1 MLNGILPLYKPRGM
15 TSFDCVAKIRRLYQ
29 TRKVGHSGT
38 LDPNVDGVLPICI
51 GNATKV
57 VQFLVASGKEYQGSI
72 TLGFATTTEDLD
84 GEEIARQ
91 AVTEPFTSDQ
101 VDAALAQMTGAITQ
115 IPPMFSA
122 VKVNGRRLYDYA
134 RSGETVERPERHV
147 TISSF
152 KRRQASTYDSAT
164 QTQTIY
170 FTVACS
176 KGTYVRTLAVDV
188 GKVLGI
194 PAVMSD
200 LTRLKSGGFTLDETV
215 TFEEIAAHVD
225 AGTAGALL
233 APIDKALSQYP
244 RVTLTDEQ
252 WQRVKNG
259 AFITAAEGQQT
270 DPDANTMVALV
281 YQNSLKCLY
290 SYRPDEQRYKPFKM
304 FAVN

>member
-57 VQFLVASGKEYQGSI
+57 VQFLVAYGKEYQGSI

-91 AVTEPFTSDQ
+91 AVTEPFTNDEI
-101 VDAALAQMTGAITQ
+101 DAALAQMTGAITQ

-134 RSGETVERPERHV
+134 RNGETVERPERHV

-152 KRRQASTYDSAT
+152 KQRQAATYDPAT

-188 GKVLGI
+188 GKVLGV

-200 LTRLKSGGFTLDETV
+200 LTRLKSGGFPLDETV
-215 TFEEIAAHVD
+215 TFEEIAAHVE
-225 AGTAGALL
+225 AGTAGTLL
-233 APIDKALSQYP
+233 APIDKALGQYP

-304 FAVN
+304 IAFN

>member
-1 MLNGILPLYKPRGM
+1 MSNGILPLYKPRGV

-29 TRKVGHSGT
+29 TKKVGHSGT
-38 LDPNVDGVLPICI
+38 LDPSVDGVLPICI

-57 VQFLVASGKEYQGSI
+57 VQFLVASGKQYQGSI

-84 GEEIARQ
+84 GDEIARE
-91 AVTEPFTSDQ
+91 AVTAPFSAAQ
-101 VDAALAQMTGAITQ
+101 IDAALAQMTGEITQ

-134 RSGETVERPERHV
+134 RHGETVERPSRQ
-147 TISSF
+147 IQIASF
-152 KRRQASTYDSAT
+152 EQRQPATYDAAT

-188 GKVLGI
+188 GKKLGV

-200 LTRLKSGGFTLDETV
+200 LTRLKSGGFTLDQTV
-215 TFEEIAAHVD
+215 TLAQIAEHVAD
-225 AGTAGALL
+225 GTADDLLSPIEMALT
-233 APIDKALSQYP
+233 AYPQVALS
-244 RVTLTDEQ
+244 DEQ
-252 WQRVKNG
+252 WSRVRNG
-259 AFITAAEGQQT
+259 AWLAAEEGQQK
-270 DPDANTMVALV
+270 DPDANTLVALT
-281 YQNSLKCLY
+281 YQDRIKCLY
-290 SYRPDEQRYKPFKM
+290 SYRVAESCYKPFKM

>member
-1 MLNGILPLYKPRGM
+1 MTNGILPLYKPRGL
-15 TSFDCVAKIRRLYQ
+15 TSFDCVAKIRKLYQ

-84 GEEIARQ
+84 GEEVDRQ
-91 AVTEPFTSDQ
+91 AITTPFTTDEI
-101 VDAALAQMTGAITQ
+101 DAALAKMTGSITQ

-134 RSGETVERPERHV
+134 RHGETVER
-147 TISSF
+147 T
-152 KRRQASTYDSAT
+152 KRQIEITKFVQREAATYDAAT

-188 GKVLGI
+188 GKQLGV

-200 LTRLKSGGFTLDETV
+200 LTRLKSGGFTLDQTV
-215 TFEEIAAHVD
+215 TFEQIAASVE
-225 AGTAGALL
+225 AGTAGDLL
-233 APIDKALSQYP
+233 APIDIALSEYP
-244 RVTLTDEQ
+244 QVALTAAQ
-252 WQRVKNG
+252 WDRVKNG
-259 AFITAAEGQQT
+259 AFITADEGQQI
-270 DPDANTMVALV
+270 DPDANTIVALT
-281 YQNSLKCLY
+281 YQDSIKCLY
-290 SYRPDEQRYKPFKM
+290 SYREKEQRYKPLKM
-304 FAVN
+304 FSVN

>member
-1 MLNGILPLYKPRGM
+1 MPNGILPLYKPRGL
-15 TSFDCVAKIRRLYQ
+15 TSFDCVAKIRKLYQ

-51 GNATKV
+51 GNATKA
-57 VQFLVASGKEYQGSI
+57 VQFLVASGKQYQGSI

-84 GEEIARQ
+84 GDEIDRKAI
-91 AVTEPFTSDQ
+91 TTPFTTEQ
-101 VDAALAQMTGAITQ
+101 IDAVLQQMTGELTQ

-134 RSGETVERPERHV
+134 RHGETVERPVRHI
-147 TISSF
+147 TITSF
-152 KRRQASTYDSAT
+152 EQRKPATYDT
-164 QTQTIY
+164 EQQTQTIY

-176 KGTYVRTLAVDV
+176 KGTYVRTLAVDA
-188 GKVLGI
+188 GKALGV

-215 TFEEIAAHVD
+215 TFEQIAERVAE
-225 AGTAGALL
+225 GTEDELL
-233 APIDKALSQYP
+233 SPIDKALSQYP
-244 RVTLTDEQ
+244 RITIEDEL
-252 WQRVKNG
+252 WSKVKNG
-259 AFITAAEGQQT
+259 VWLTAQDLQITA
-270 DPDANTMVALV
+270 PDASPMVALI
-281 YQNSLKCLY
+281 YQDGLKCLY

>member
-1 MLNGILPLYKPRGM
+1 MNGILPLYKPRGM
-15 TSFDCVAKIRRLYQ
+15 TSFDCVAKIRKLYQ

-57 VQFLVASGKEYQGSI
+57 VQFLVASGKQYQGSI

-84 GEEIARQ
+84 GDTVEQ
-91 AVTEPFTSDQ
+91 AAITRPFTTAEIDAGL
-101 VDAALAQMTGAITQ
+101 AALTGAITQ

-134 RSGETVERPERHV
+134 RHGETVERPQRHV
-147 TISSF
+147 TITSF
-152 KRRQASTYDSAT
+152 IQRQAATYDPQR

-176 KGTYVRTLAVDV
+176 KGTYVRTLAVDL
-188 GKVLGI
+188 GKQLGV

-200 LTRLKSGGFTLDETV
+200 LTRLKSGGFTLADTV
-215 TFEEIAAHVD
+215 TFEEIEAHVAAQTEAD
-225 AGTAGALL
+225 LL
-233 APIDKALSQYP
+233 APIDRALTQYP
-244 RVTLTDEQ
+244 QVTLTDAQ
-252 WQRVKNG
+252 WAKVKNG
-259 AFITAAEGQQT
+259 VWLTKDEGQQAA
-270 DPDANTMVALV
+270 PDENTVLALV
-281 YQNSLKCLY
+281 YQNSIKCLY
-290 SYRPDEQRYKPFKM
+290 SYRPNEQRYKPLKM

>member
-1 MLNGILPLYKPRGM
+1 MSNGILPLYKPRGL
-15 TSFDCVAKIRRLYQ
+15 TSFDCVAKIRKLYQ
-29 TRKVGHSGT
+29 TKKVGHSGT

-84 GEEIARQ
+84 GDEVERQ
-91 AVTEPFTSDQ
+91 AIQTPFSAAAI
-101 VDAALAQMTGAITQ
+101 DAALAKMTGAITQ

-134 RSGETVERPERHV
+134 RHGETVERPTRH
-147 TISSF
+147 IEIAKF
-152 KRRQASTYDSAT
+152 EQRQPATYDAAT

-188 GKVLGI
+188 GKQLGV

-200 LTRLKSGGFTLDETV
+200 LTRLKSGGFTLDQTV
-215 TFEEIAAHVD
+215 TFEEIEAHAA
-225 AGTAGALL
+225 AGTAGDLL
-233 APIDKALSQYP
+233 APIDIALSQYP
-244 RVTLTDEQ
+244 QVALTAAQWERV
-252 WQRVKNG
+252 RNG
-259 AFITAAEGQQT
+259 AFLSADEGQQSA
-270 DPDANTMVALV
+270 PDANTIVALT
-281 YQNSLKCLY
+281 YQDSIKCLY
-290 SYRPDEQRYKPFKM
+290 SYRESEARYKPLKM
-304 FAVN
+304 FSVN

>member
-1 MLNGILPLYKPRGM
+1 MNGILPLYKPRGM
-15 TSFDCVAKIRRLYQ
+15 TSFDCVAKIRRLYH

-38 LDPNVDGVLPICI
+38 LDPSVDGVLPICI

-84 GEEIARQ
+84 GEEVERQ
-91 AVTEPFTSDQ
+91 AITKPFSDEEI
-101 VDAALAQMTGAITQ
+101 DATLAKMTGEITQ

-134 RSGETVERPERHV
+134 RHGETVERPTRHI
-147 TISSF
+147 TIASF
-152 KRRQASTYDSAT
+152 EQRQAATYDPET

-176 KGTYVRTLAVDV
+176 KGTYVRTLAVDF
-188 GKVLGI
+188 GRQLGV

-215 TFEEIAAHVD
+215 TFEEIAAH
-225 AGTAGALL
+225 AELGTAEELL
-233 APIDKALSQYP
+233 APIDKALGNYP
-244 RVTLTDEQ
+244 QVVLTAEQ
-252 WQRVKNG
+252 WERVKNG
-259 AFITAAEGQQT
+259 AFITASEGQQT
-270 DPDANTMVALV
+270 DPNADTMVALV
-281 YQNSLKCLY
+281 YQDSIKCLY
-290 SYRPDEQRYKPFKM
+290 SYRTDEQRYKPFKM

>member
-1 MLNGILPLYKPRGM
+1 MPNGILPLYKPRGL
-15 TSFDCVAKIRRLYQ
+15 TSFDCVAKIRKLYQ

-51 GNATKV
+51 GNATKA
-57 VQFLVASGKEYQGSI
+57 VQFLVASGKQYQGSI

-84 GEEIARQ
+84 GDEIDRKAI
-91 AVTEPFTSDQ
+91 TTPFTTEQ
-101 VDAALAQMTGAITQ
+101 IDAVLQQMTGELTQ

-134 RSGETVERPERHV
+134 RHGETVERPVRHI
-147 TISSF
+147 TITSF
-152 KRRQASTYDSAT
+152 EQRQPATYDAE
-164 QTQTIY
+164 QRTQTIY

-176 KGTYVRTLAVDV
+176 KGTYVRTLAVDA
-188 GKVLGI
+188 GKALGV

-215 TFEEIAAHVD
+215 TFEQIAERVAE
-225 AGTAGALL
+225 GTEDELL
-233 APIDKALSQYP
+233 SPIDKALSQYP
-244 RVTLTDEQ
+244 RITIEDAL
-252 WQRVKNG
+252 WSKVKNG
-259 AFITAAEGQQT
+259 VWLTAQDLQITA
-270 DPDANTMVALV
+270 PDASPMVALI
-281 YQNSLKCLY
+281 YQDSLKCLY

>member
-1 MLNGILPLYKPRGM
+1 MNGILPLYKPRGM

-51 GNATKV
+51 DNATKV
-57 VQFLVASGKEYQGSI
+57 VQFLVAYGKEYQGSI

-91 AVTEPFTSDQ
+91 AVTEPFTNDEI
-101 VDAALAQMTGAITQ
+101 DAALAQMTGAITQ

-134 RSGETVERPERHV
+134 RNGETVERPERQV

-152 KRRQASTYDSAT
+152 KQRQAATYDPAT

-188 GKVLGI
+188 GKVLGV

-215 TFEEIAAHVD
+215 TFEEIAAHVE
-225 AGTAGALL
+225 AGTAGTLL
-233 APIDKALSQYP
+233 APIDKALGQYP

>member
-1 MLNGILPLYKPRGM
+1 MPNGILPLYKPRGL
-15 TSFDCVAKIRRLYQ
+15 TSFDCVAKIRKLYQ

-51 GNATKV
+51 GNATKA
-57 VQFLVASGKEYQGSI
+57 VQFLVASGKQYQGSI

-84 GEEIARQ
+84 GDEIDRKAI
-91 AVTEPFTSDQ
+91 TTPFTTEQ
-101 VDAALAQMTGAITQ
+101 IDAVLQQMTGELTQ

-134 RSGETVERPERHV
+134 RHGETVERPVRHI
-147 TISSF
+147 TITSF
-152 KRRQASTYDSAT
+152 EQRQPATYDAEQ

-176 KGTYVRTLAVDV
+176 KGTYVRTLAVDA
-188 GKVLGI
+188 GKALGV

-215 TFEEIAAHVD
+215 TFEQIAERVAE
-225 AGTAGALL
+225 GTEDELL
-233 APIDKALSQYP
+233 SPIDKALSQYP
-244 RVTLTDEQ
+244 RITIEDEL
-252 WQRVKNG
+252 WSKVKNG
-259 AFITAAEGQQT
+259 VWLTAQDLQITA
-270 DPDANTMVALV
+270 PDASPMVALI
-281 YQNSLKCLY
+281 YQDGLKCLY

>member
-38 LDPNVDGVLPICI
+38 LDPSVDGVLPICI

-84 GEEIARQ
+84 GDEIARQ
-91 AVTEPFTSDQ
+91 AVDAPFSDAAI
-101 VDAALAQMTGAITQ
+101 DDALAQMTGDITQ

-134 RSGETVERPERHV
+134 RHGETVERPQRHV
-147 TISSF
+147 TITSF
-152 KRRQASTYDSAT
+152 KQRQPATYDSEAK
-164 QTQTIY
+164 TQTIY

-176 KGTYVRTLAVDV
+176 KGTYVRTLAVDM
-188 GKVLGI
+188 GRALGV

-215 TFEEIAAHVD
+215 TFEEIAAHAD
-225 AGTAGALL
+225 AGTAGELL

-252 WQRVKNG
+252 WQRVKNN
-259 AFITAAEGQQT
+259 APISAAEGQQSA
-270 DPDANTMVALV
+270 PDANTMVALV

>member
-1 MLNGILPLYKPRGM
+1 MPNGILPLYKPRGL
-15 TSFDCVAKIRRLYQ
+15 TSFDCVAKIRKLYQ

-51 GNATKV
+51 GNATKA
-57 VQFLVASGKEYQGSI
+57 VQFLVASGKQYQGSI

-84 GEEIARQ
+84 GDEIDRKAI
-91 AVTEPFTSDQ
+91 TTPFTTEQ
-101 VDAALAQMTGAITQ
+101 IDAVLQQMTGELTQ

-134 RSGETVERPERHV
+134 RHGETVERPVRHI
-147 TISSF
+147 TITSF
-152 KRRQASTYDSAT
+152 EQRQPATYDAE
-164 QTQTIY
+164 QRTQTIY

-176 KGTYVRTLAVDV
+176 KGTYVRTLAVDA
-188 GKVLGI
+188 GKALGV

-215 TFEEIAAHVD
+215 TFEQIAERVAE
-225 AGTAGALL
+225 GTEDELL
-233 APIDKALSQYP
+233 SPIDKALSQYP
-244 RVTLTDEQ
+244 RITIEDEL
-252 WQRVKNG
+252 WSKVKNG
-259 AFITAAEGQQT
+259 VWLTAQDLQITA
-270 DPDANTMVALV
+270 PDASPMVALI
-281 YQNSLKCLY
+281 YQDGLKCLY